1 MEKEVDFKKVVKALK
16 LCGPEY
22 HTTSCDECP
31 YKKKCLPGDNT
42 PLLEDAALLLERVQE
57 AIAQSD
63 EITVMAFE
71 LFILYGR
78 EVADIMQDA
87 VKEYYD
93 RHSQEEETE

>member
-1 MEKEVDFKKVVKALK
+1 MERKIEFEKVVQALK

-22 HTTSCDECP
+22 HGDSCDKCP
-31 YKKKCLPGDNT
+31 YKKHCLAEDGDA
-42 PLLEDAALLLERVQE
+42 LLKDAVLLLERVQE
-57 AIAQSD
+57 AIAKSN

-71 LFILYGR
+71 LFILYGS

-93 RHSQEEETE
+93 RHGQEEEAE